1 MKRPLVVWLL
11 AFWLLFLALG
21 GLYGGITMLLDP
33 SGAALGMTA
42 VLEDLPVSN
51 YVLPGLFLLFGMGL
65 APLFL
70 IYALLALPKWPWLE
84 ARLPK
89 KGLHWAWLGILVL
102 CWVLFMWLI
111 VEGFLIGFDWP
122 IQYVTLVNGFLI
134 FLFALLTPVRR
145 YCAQPEA

>member
-1 MKRPLVVWLL
+1 MKRPLTVWLL

-21 GLYGGITMLLDP
+21 GLYGGIAMLLDT
-33 SGAALGMTA
+33 SGAALGMSE
-42 VLEDLPVSN
+42 VLDELPVSN
-51 YVLPGLFLLFGMGL
+51 YILPGLFLLFGMGL

-70 IYALLALPKWPWLE
+70 IYALLTLPQWPWLE
-84 ARLPK
+84 RLLPK

-134 FLFALLTPVRR
+134 MLFALLTSVRR
-145 YCAQPEA
+145 YCAQRET